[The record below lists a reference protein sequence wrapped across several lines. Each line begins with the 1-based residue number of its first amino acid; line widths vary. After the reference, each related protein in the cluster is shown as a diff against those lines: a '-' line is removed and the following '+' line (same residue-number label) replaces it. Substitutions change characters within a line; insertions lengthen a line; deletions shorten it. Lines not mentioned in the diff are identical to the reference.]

1 LFTLGYTFEGKC
13 WERAGKGAWA
23 EGFQEKRFA
32 KKALMPIFA
41 VLK

>member
-1 LFTLGYTFEGKC
+1 LRGNAGR
-13 WERAGKGAWA
+13 RAGKGAWA